1 MIRLALDYLTP
12 ACIQAGHAFSVTS
25 SLEIITMNQN
35 NLVPLALDSA
45 SKYLTEPPTP
55 GEVIGGVIGSAY
67 GPLGSLMGGTVG
79 RMVETKLFD

>member
-1 MIRLALDYLTP
+1 MFQHD
-12 ACIQAGHAFSVTS
+12 
-25 SLEIITMNQN
+25 
-35 NLVPLALDSA
+35 LVPLALDAA

-67 GPLGSLMGGTVG
+67 GPLGSFMGGTVG

>member
-1 MIRLALDYLTP
+1 MNENNLVSLALD
-12 ACIQAGHAFSVTS
+12 A
-25 SLEIITMNQN
+25 
-35 NLVPLALDSA
+35 A

-55 GEVIGGVIGSAY
+55 GEAIGGVIGSAY

>member
-1 MIRLALDYLTP
+1 MFQHD
-12 ACIQAGHAFSVTS
+12 
-25 SLEIITMNQN
+25 
-35 NLVPLALDSA
+35 LVPLALDSA

>member
-1 MIRLALDYLTP
+1 MIRLALDCLTP
-12 ACIQAGHAFSVTS
+12 PAFRLAMPFAITPPWR
-25 SLEIITMNQN
+25 ITMNQN
-35 NLVPLALDSA
+35 NLVPLALDAA

-67 GPLGSLMGGTVG
+67 GPLGSFMGGTVG